1 MDNTKINLT
10 EFNCSWRRTRYFI
23 FLDEVPPDE
32 LYFYCLDK
40 IRKEKKND
48 SI

>member
-1 MDNTKINLT
+1 MQAKM
-10 EFNCSWRRTRYFI
+10 EFNLESYWRRPRYFI

-32 LYFYCLDK
+32 LYFYCVAK